1 LLYTEVAKVPTFAL
15 GDSSGIVPKAR
26 YTVILV
32 DTTEDDKRTLHFA
45 QANFALTEIVNIASE
60 TTPVLAYQA
69 PGAFKETG
77 EHKYTFLLY
86 QHFANAEKDTLK
98 IPDEGATFTVKQF
111 QDDNEFGEPVG
122 GLGMVVDLAAGGGG
136 DAPVS
141 SSAVQLTSS
150 TAIEVATSSVVEEQP
165 ESTVAASSSVRASS
179 VVITRVSSAIVSSA
193 TDNSEVPETTDNAEV
208 PETTAEAPITT
219 SATPRTTGLV
229 IASSILQS
237 AGPSASITVLP
248 SSTGTPTGTPTG
260 TGGAAQQSDSGAS
273 GIALG
278 TASCAVGAAMVV
290 FAGLLAW

>member
-1 LLYTEVAKVPTFAL
+1 
-15 GDSSGIVPKAR
+15 
-26 YTVILV
+26 V

-45 QANFALTEIVNIASE
+45 QSNFALTEIVNIASE
-60 TTPVLAYQA
+60 TTPALAYQA

-77 EHKYTFLLY
+77 EHQYTFLLY

-111 QDDNEFGEPVG
+111 EDDNGFTDPVG
-122 GLGMVVDLAAGGGG
+122 GLAMVVDLSASGG

-141 SSAVQLTSS
+141 SSAVQQTSS

-165 ESTVAASSSVRASS
+165 ESTPAATSSVRASS
-179 VVITRVSSAIVSSA
+179 VVVTRISSAIVSSA
-193 TDNSEVPETTDNAEV
+193 TDDSEAPETTAEV
-208 PETTAEAPITT
+208 PETTAQAPETTAQAPETTADAPEAT
-219 SATPRTTGLV
+219 SATPRSTGLV

-237 AGPSASITVLP
+237 TGPSTSILTLP

-260 TGGAAQQSDSGAS
+260 TGGAAQQTDSGAS
-273 GIALG
+273 GLALG
-278 TASCAVGAAMVV
+278 TATCAVGAAMVV

>member
-1 LLYTEVAKVPTFAL
+1 
-15 GDSSGIVPKAR
+15 
-26 YTVILV
+26 V

-45 QANFALTEIVNIASE
+45 QSNFALTEIVNIASE
-60 TTPVLAYQA
+60 TTPALAYQA

-77 EHKYTFLLY
+77 EHQYTFLLY

-111 QDDNEFGEPVG
+111 EDDNGFTDPVG
-122 GLGMVVDLAAGGGG
+122 GLAMVVDLSASGG

-141 SSAVQLTSS
+141 SSAVQQTSS

-165 ESTVAASSSVRASS
+165 ERTPAATSSVRASS
-179 VVITRVSSAIVSSA
+179 VVVTRISSAIVSSA
-193 TDNSEVPETTDNAEV
+193 TDDSEAPETTAEV
-208 PETTAEAPITT
+208 PETTAQAPETTAQAPETTADAPEAT
-219 SATPRTTGLV
+219 SATPRSTGLV

-237 AGPSASITVLP
+237 TGPSTSILTLP

-260 TGGAAQQSDSGAS
+260 TGGAAQQTDSGAS
-273 GIALG
+273 GLALG
-278 TASCAVGAAMVV
+278 TATCAVGAAMVV

>member
-1 LLYTEVAKVPTFAL
+1 M
-15 GDSSGIVPKAR
+15 
-26 YTVILV
+26 

-45 QANFALTEIVNIASE
+45 QSNFALTEIVNIASE
-60 TTPVLAYQA
+60 TTPALAYQA

-77 EHKYTFLLY
+77 EHQYTFLLY

-111 QDDNEFGEPVG
+111 EDDNGFTDPVG
-122 GLGMVVDLAAGGGG
+122 GLAMVVDLSASGG

-141 SSAVQLTSS
+141 SSAVQQTSS

-165 ESTVAASSSVRASS
+165 ESTPAATSSVRASS
-179 VVITRVSSAIVSSA
+179 VVVTRISSAIVSSA
-193 TDNSEVPETTDNAEV
+193 TDDSEA
-208 PETTAEAPITT
+208 PETTAEVPKTTAQAPETTAQAPETTADAPEAT
-219 SATPRTTGLV
+219 SATPRSTGLV

-237 AGPSASITVLP
+237 IGPSTSILTLP

-260 TGGAAQQSDSGAS
+260 TGGAAQQTDSGAS
-273 GIALG
+273 GLALG
-278 TASCAVGAAMVV
+278 TATCAVGAAMVV